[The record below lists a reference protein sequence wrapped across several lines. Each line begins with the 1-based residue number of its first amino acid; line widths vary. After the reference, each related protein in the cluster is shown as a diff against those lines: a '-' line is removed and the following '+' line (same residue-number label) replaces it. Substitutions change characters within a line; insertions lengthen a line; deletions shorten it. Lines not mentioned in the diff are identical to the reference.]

1 MKNIK
6 RLIYYISDYKGSI
19 VLYFVCSLLAVVFS
33 VFSMG
38 SLMPVLQVLFS
49 GDEKPKAKANPN
61 IIEQLHTY
69 IFDLTEKNGPINALA
84 LICVAIVLFVA
95 LKNIFLYLSIY
106 ILAPLRNAILRR
118 LRNELFVKI
127 LSLPIG
133 YFTDE
138 RKGDI
143 MSKMTNDINEVEV
156 SVISVLEV
164 FIREPLML
172 IFFLGAMIMISP
184 SLSLFIFVFL
194 PVAGLIIGLV
204 SKTLRKSSNISQQ
217 YLSDILAV
225 IDETLTGMR
234 VVKAFNAERHQQLRF
249 TKMNNDLFRIRNKIS
264 ARKELA
270 SPLSEVMGIIV
281 VSVILWFGGR
291 LVLGHQGSLT
301 GPAFIMYLGL
311 FTQIINPFKNLSS
324 AFSNLKKGS
333 AALQRIEDIL
343 QVEASIKDA
352 ANAKPIHSFEH
363 QIELRNVHFAYGEK
377 VILDNINLVIPKGK
391 NIALVGASGAGKS
404 TLVDLIPRFHDVSS
418 GSILLD
424 GVDIREYKVD
434 NLRRLMGVVGQ
445 DPILFNDSIYNN
457 ITLGT
462 GGADLA
468 RVEDAARVASAHHFI
483 QKKAQQYET
492 EVGDRGSRLSG
503 GERQRITIARAVL
516 KNPPILILDEATS
529 SLDTESERMVQDAIN
544 NLMQNRTCIVI
555 AHRLSTVR
563 NADEIIVLEQ
573 GKIVE
578 RGNHETLLSQ
588 NGIYRKLVEMQELK

>member
-49 GDEKPKAKANPN
+49 GDEKPKPKANPN

-352 ANAKPIHSFEH
+352 PNAKSIHSFEH

-377 VILDNINLVIPKGK
+377 VILDNINLIIPKGK

-424 GVDIREYKVD
+424 GVDIREYKID